1 MEDMDRTNQVA
12 VGRRRGA
19 ALVAAGVALAV
30 AVVVVAQRD
39 DGSSG
44 AEVAGVPAP
53 PTTSSRPPSPPT
65 QSPSRSTDTD
75 PPEVVPKPEPR
86 QRVQIPD
93 RASGRFTT
101 APGRTPQVG
110 RGTALRYTV
119 AVERALPYAPADV
132 APVVDATL
140 ADPRGWTKHGPYAFQ
155 RVPQRPD
162 IRVLL
167 ASPDTTDELC
177 APLQTRGR
185 VSCRNGVLVVLN
197 ARRWA
202 YGIPDY
208 DGALRRYR
216 QYLVNHEVGHAL
228 GAGHVEC
235 PGRGRRAPLM
245 MQQSYGLD
253 GCRPNAWPR

>member
-1 MEDMDRTNQVA
+1 MEDMDRTNQA
-12 VGRRRGA
+12 TVGRRRGA
-19 ALVAAGVALAV
+19 ALAAAGVALAV
-30 AVVVVAQRD
+30 TVVVVFVQRD
-39 DGSSG
+39 DDSST
-44 AEVAGVPAP
+44 AEVAGTLTA
-53 PTTSSRPPSPPT
+53 TSSSPPSPPT
-65 QSPSRSTDTD
+65 RSPSPSPSTD
-75 PPEVVPKPEPR
+75 PPEVDPERNPR
-86 QRVQIPD
+86 QRVDIPE
-93 RASGRFTT
+93 RGRGRFER
-101 APGRTPQVG
+101 APGRRPQVG

-119 AVERALPYAPADV
+119 AVERGLPYAPADV

-140 ADPRGWTKHGPYAFQ
+140 ADPRGWTKDGLHAFR
-155 RVPQRPD
+155 RVPHRPD

-185 VSCRNGVLVVLN
+185 VSCRNGALVVLN

-208 DGALRRYR
+208 DGDLRRYR
-216 QYLVNHEVGHAL
+216 QYVVNHEVGHAL

-235 PGRGRRAPLM
+235 PGPGRRAPLM
-245 MQQSYGLD
+245 QQQSYGLD